1 MVIPHPFRQ
10 VLLGWEGV
18 MVRWGTGRVV
28 YMKICDN
35 DQGRVRSKVKFDK
48 YS

>member
-28 YMKICDN
+28 YMKICDIMIKAEFV
-35 DQGRVRSKVKFDK
+35 QK
-48 YS
+48 